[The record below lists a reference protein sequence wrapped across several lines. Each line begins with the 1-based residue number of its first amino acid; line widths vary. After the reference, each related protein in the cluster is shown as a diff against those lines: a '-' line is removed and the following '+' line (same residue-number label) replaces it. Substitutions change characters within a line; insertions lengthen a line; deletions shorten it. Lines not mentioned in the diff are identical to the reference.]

1 MTYLRSCF
9 TSAPLS
15 DSPTPTMKT
24 SAALVA
30 TIALTLAAFSTRARA
45 QDPPQA
51 QPQPEPKISMVTLPA
66 GTQLALVLTH
76 PVQSRYVHRGD
87 DIYAQITSP
96 VDSENEVLMPPG
108 TFVQGRVDKLD
119 MRGGR
124 AELRLQSMSI
134 TFPDGYVAQVTGPA
148 ILESNEG
155 YALKDPGQGKA
166 IGAVMMPLAGAG
178 IGALIGHSVASS
190 QNGTITSSLPPGCT
204 GPPPGCLS
212 SSLSVPPEKG
222 KATMIGSAVGSGIGL
237 AAMLVM
243 LSRSHNFYLDAGT
256 PVDMT
261 LQQPLRL
268 EQARVDDAVREYA
281 EHPMPPQ
288 PVAPR
293 PVPPPLDTSPNT
305 DHGTCYTP
313 DTPGTPPQVIPGAPG
328 PDGMPG
334 PPTVIPGTPPTPGTP
349 YPCP

>member
-1 MTYLRSCF
+1 MTYLRSCLP
-9 TSAPLS
+9 SASLS
-15 DSPTPTMKT
+15 DSTNLASKT
-24 SAALVA
+24 AA
-30 TIALTLAAFSTRARA
+30 TIVAAFALTVAGLSVPALA
-45 QDPPQA
+45 QDSPQD
-51 QPQPEPKISMVTLPA
+51 QPQSQAKVSMVTLPA
-66 GTQLALVLTH
+66 GAMLALVLTH
-76 PVQSRYVHRGD
+76 PVQSRYIHRGD
-87 DIYAQITSP
+87 EIYAQITSP
-96 VDSENEVLMPPG
+96 VDSENEVLIPPG
-108 TFVQGRVDKLD
+108 TFVQGRVDKLE

-134 TFPDGYVAQVTGPA
+134 TFPDGYVAQVAGPA

-190 QNGTITSSLPPGCT
+190 QGTTITSSIPPGCS

-212 SSLSVPPEKG
+212 SSVTGPPDKG
-222 KATMIGSAVGSGIGL
+222 KATMIGSVVGSGVGL

-256 PVDMT
+256 PLDMK
-261 LQQPLRL
+261 LQQSLQL
-268 EQARVDDAVREYA
+268 EQARVDDAVQEYA
-281 EHPMPPQ
+281 EHPTPPP

-293 PVPPPLDTSPNT
+293 PVPPPPPDTPI

-313 DTPGTPPQVIPGAPG
+313 GTAGTPPQVIPGPPG
-328 PDGMPG
+328 PDGVPG
-334 PPTVIPGTPPTPGTP
+334 PPTIIPGTPPTPGTP

>member
-1 MTYLRSCF
+1 MTYLRSYLP
-9 TSAPLS
+9 SAPLS
-15 DSPTPTMKT
+15 DFPHPTRRTAAAIV
-24 SAALVA
+24 AAL
-30 TIALTLAAFSTRARA
+30 TLTLAAFSTPAPA
-45 QDPPQA
+45 QDPPQD
-51 QPQPEPKISMVTLPA
+51 QPQPQAKVSMVTLPA
-66 GTQLALVLTH
+66 GTMLALVLTH
-76 PVQSRYVHRGD
+76 PVQSRYVRRGD

-108 TFVQGRVDKLD
+108 TFVQGRVDKLE

-124 AELRLQSMSI
+124 AELRLQSMAI
-134 TFPDGYVAQVTGPA
+134 TFPDGYVAQVAGPA

-155 YALKDPGQGKA
+155 YALKDPGQGKS
-166 IGAVMMPLAGAG
+166 IGAIMMPMAGAG
-178 IGALIGHSVASS
+178 LGALIGHSVASS
-190 QNGTITSSLPPGCT
+190 QGTTITSSIPPGCS

-212 SSLSVPPEKG
+212 SSVTGPPEKG
-222 KATMIGSAVGSGIGL
+222 KATMIGTAVGSGIGF

-243 LSRSHNFYLDAGT
+243 MSRSHNFYLDAGT

-261 LQQPLRL
+261 LQQPLQL
-268 EQARVDDAVREYA
+268 EQARVDDAVQQYA
-281 EHPMPPQ
+281 EHPTPPP

-293 PVPPPLDTSPNT
+293 PVPPPPPDTPI

-313 DTPGTPPQVIPGAPG
+313 GTPGTPPQVIPGAPG
-328 PDGMPG
+328 PDGIPG